1 MSEIIERIS
10 GFSDQ
15 EMYEYCESLRRVILQ
30 KKEVKSGRG
39 KSIETKQV
47 LKYDTEQETI
57 DRIVNSCEFYK
68 NQNENGC

>member
-1 MSEIIERIS
+1 MNEIIERIS
-10 GFSDQ
+10 GFNDQ

-39 KSIETKQV
+39 KAIETKQI
-47 LKYDTEQETI
+47 LKYDSEQDVIE
-57 DRIVNSCEFYK
+57 RIINSCEFYK